1 MTAPV
6 RVTKDES
13 VFTMTVRD
21 VAEQS
26 GVAESAVR
34 FYERHGLV
42 EAARTR
48 GNQRRFAPDA
58 PCRIKVA
65 RVAQRVGLTV
75 REIGAV
81 LSEVTPDSTPDVW
94 ARVGDRLVAEARE
107 RIRRLQ
113 ETLDD
118 LGSGQR
124 LCEIDD

>member
-1 MTAPV
+1 MNAP
-6 RVTKDES
+6 RDVTSDEA

-42 EAARTR
+42 HARRTH

-65 RVAQRVGLTV
+65 KVAQRVGLSV
-75 REIGAV
+75 REIADV
-81 LSEVTPDSTPDVW
+81 LQEVTPDAGPEVW
-94 ARVGDRLVAEARE
+94 ASVGEKLVSEAED

-113 ETLDD
+113 TALDD
-118 LGSGQR
+118 LGSARR